1 VVKAGGPNADAWVMV
16 ITVTVTTVVW
26 LAVTFLT
33 PPEPDAMLASFYRR
47 VRPGGPGWVRISR
60 SLGLGQEPIP
70 GGKTAWANW
79 VAGIVA
85 VYGTLF
91 GIGKIIFGYMVNGI
105 VLIAI
110 ALVAFLFIARSFR
123 EEEPEIADQL
133 AEEGVGRGARLEVS
147 GAPMEQSSGAED

>member
-1 VVKAGGPNADAWVMV
+1 MV

-105 VLIAI
+105 VLLAI
-110 ALVAFLFIARSFR
+110 ALVAFLFTARSFR
-123 EEEPEIADQL
+123 EEEPEIAEL
-133 AEEGVGRGARLEVS
+133 LSGEGVGSGARLEGS